1 MIVSAT
7 TAKIRNLVK
16 IKEIKNI
23 SHKETKLGQ
32 EEMMLSSQ
40 REKRQCYQSRL
51 DSRWQHKDRK
61 DSGGV
66 GLILKKKLEK
76 KRLKNKT

>member
-1 MIVSAT
+1 MIVSTT

-32 EEMMLSSQ
+32 EERMLSSQ
-40 REKRQCYQSRL
+40 REK
-51 DSRWQHKDRK
+51 
-61 DSGGV
+61 
-66 GLILKKKLEK
+66 
-76 KRLKNKT
+76 KTMLPESLGFQVTT